1 MGKIKRLNYHGY
13 LGLLRHNK
21 LVLHELGHLY
31 FGTYMGLVLEA
42 TWDRAKEDYGCVV
55 ATNKELE
62 MLFGTHESTI
72 SRHIKLLT
80 FKRYVV
86 KTKGIIKIID
96 FPLFELSIVRK
107 LAGKD
112 FASMQELRA
121 TVQELDAKVQEDI
134 ANMHDNQLQNTS
146 QSSSVSSKVNLSL
159 SQDSLEE
166 DLNLEEID
174 KGIEQMIR
182 ERGE

>member
-1 MGKIKRLNYHGY
+1 
-13 LGLLRHNK
+13 
-21 LVLHELGHLY
+21 
-31 FGTYMGLVLEA
+31 
-42 TWDRAKEDYGCVV
+42 
-55 ATNKELE
+55 
-62 MLFGTHESTI
+62 
-72 SRHIKLLT
+72 
-80 FKRYVV
+80 
-86 KTKGIIKIID
+86 
-96 FPLFELSIVRK
+96 
-107 LAGKD
+107 
-112 FASMQELRA
+112 MQELRA